1 MEIDRILCSSKKR
14 RFGDD
19 DEHDDDENDEL
30 DRIVQDDVAHDLQT
44 LMDIAADL
52 GFVVSDATFE
62 SWAECTE
69 RVRLLGL
76 RSHFQ
81 LYFAKGNSRHRSW
94 KCKSDP
100 TCPFE
105 VRACQQRNGE
115 VKVTMANLIHNHT
128 LSRHEVQHPNTPKSA
143 RQQRNR
149 TLTVEMAVNVVVEH
163 VQYEPS
169 LVTCSIVKEA
179 IAEAFGMQC
188 KKSFAS
194 TVKQRALAYL
204 GATPRSSIVQDNDSD
219 SASLFDEKAG
229 NQT

>member
-19 DEHDDDENDEL
+19 GNDDDDDNEIETDGH
-30 DRIVQDDVAHDLQT
+30 DVAHDLQT

-69 RVRLLGL
+69 KVRLLGL

-105 VRACQQRNGE
+105 VRACQQRNSE

-128 LSRHEVQHPNTPKSA
+128 LSRNEVHPNTPKSA

-219 SASLFDEKAG
+219 SASLVDDKPG

>member
-1 MEIDRILCSSKKR
+1 
-14 RFGDD
+14 
-19 DEHDDDENDEL
+19 
-30 DRIVQDDVAHDLQT
+30 
-44 LMDIAADL
+44 
-52 GFVVSDATFE
+52 
-62 SWAECTE
+62 
-69 RVRLLGL
+69 
-76 RSHFQ
+76 SHFQ

-115 VKVTMANLIHNHT
+115 VKVTMANLIHNHA
-128 LSRHEVQHPNTPKSA
+128 LSQQDNSEMKPAAT

-149 TLTVEMAVNVVVEH
+149 TLTVDMAVNVVVEY
-163 VQYEPS
+163 VQYDSS
-169 LVTCSIVKEA
+169 LVTCSIVKTA

-204 GATPRSSIVQDNDSD
+204 GATPRSSIVQENDSD
-219 SASLFDEKAG
+219 SIVDEKEIN
-229 NQT
+229 NQA

>member
-14 RFGDD
+14 RFDQVPSDVEDD
-19 DEHDDDENDEL
+19 
-30 DRIVQDDVAHDLQT
+30 IAHDLQT
-44 LMDIAADL
+44 LMDIATDL

-62 SWAECTE
+62 NWAECTE
-69 RVRLLGL
+69 KVRLLGL

-115 VKVTMANLIHNHT
+115 VKVTMANLIHNHN
-128 LSRHEVQHPNTPKSA
+128 LSQQDTDTNKSA
-143 RQQRNR
+143 AVRQQRNR

-163 VQYEPS
+163 VQFEPN

-179 IAEAFGMQC
+179 IAQAFGMQC

-219 SASLFDEKAG
+219 GSGALDDKLGS
-229 NQT
+229 NQS